1 MILGSLKPKN
11 QAILTETGIF
21 KLLGYKMKLIDHNN
35 LWIIPTMARIPD
47 NPFILVDGSSYLFRA
62 YHAAPNFTNGDGQPT
77 GAVYGVINMLR
88 SLLKQFET
96 DRVAVIF
103 DAKGKTFRNDMYP
116 EYKANRPPM
125 PDDLR
130 CQIEPLHKL
139 IKAMGLPLISISGV
153 EADDVIGTLA
163 SQASKAGI
171 PVLISTGD
179 KDMAQ
184 LVDENVTL
192 INTMTNVIMGPE
204 GVEEKFGVPPELI
217 IDYLALM
224 GDTSDNIP
232 GVPGIGD
239 KTARALLQGVG
250 GLDALY
256 ANLDDIAP
264 LGFRG
269 SKGMAKKLEE
279 NKEGAYLSYE
289 LATIKLDVELEQ
301 RPEELVK
308 QDPNVDELIQMFG
321 QMNFKRWLTEMLDGS
336 DGKIVSHETSANRT
350 TSSSSDSAD
359 DTEEETIIAAQ
370 VDRSKYETI
379 LTKDAF
385 LSWLEKLNS
394 ADVAAFDT
402 ETDSLDYMVANLI
415 GLSFSIEEGEAAY
428 VPVAHDYLD
437 APEQL
442 DRDWVLEQLKPYL
455 EDDNKAKVGQNLK
468 YDASVLARY
477 DIEMKGI
484 KFDTM
489 LESYVY
495 NSVAGKHNMDSLAL
509 RYLQHNTISFEEI
522 AGKGKKQ
529 LTFNQIALEQAAPY
543 AAEDADITLRLH
555 NVLHAKLMAD
565 EKLNTVFTDIELPL
579 ISVLSRMERKG
590 VYIDDMLLSAQ
601 SLEIGQRLDELE
613 KAAYEVAGQEFNM
626 NSPKQLQAILFEKME
641 LPVIKKTPSGAA
653 STNEEVLQELALDYE
668 LPKLILEYRGLA
680 KLKSTY
686 TDKLPKMINP
696 TTGRVHTSYHQAVT
710 ATGRLSSTD
719 PNLQNIPIRN
729 EEGRRIRQ
737 AFVAPHG
744 WKILA
749 VDYSQIELRIMAH
762 LSQDK
767 ALLEAFSAG
776 KDIHSATAAEVKGVS
791 IEEVTSEDRRR
802 AKAINF
808 GLIYGMSAFGLAK
821 QIGISRG
828 EAQDYMNVYFERYPG
843 VMQYMEETRL
853 LATEQGYVETLYGR
867 RLHLPEIN
875 ARNAMRRKAAE
886 RAAINAPMQGTAADI
901 IKKAMILVDNWIE
914 AEGNG
919 QVNLLMQVHD
929 ELVFEVKE
937 DALEEVTK
945 QVTALMESAVELDVP
960 LIADSDFGNNWDE
973 AH

>member
-1 MILGSLKPKN
+1 
-11 QAILTETGIF
+11 
-21 KLLGYKMKLIDHNN
+21 
-35 LWIIPTMARIPD
+35 MARIPD

-96 DRVAVIF
+96 DRIAVIF

-139 IKAMGLPLISISGV
+139 IKAMGLPLVSIPGV

-163 SQASKAGI
+163 TQASKAGI

-192 INTMTNVIMGPE
+192 INTMTNVIMDPE
-204 GVEEKFGVPPELI
+204 GVVEKFGIGPELI

-224 GDTSDNIP
+224 GDKVDNIP
-232 GVPGIGD
+232 GVPGVGD
-239 KTARALLQGVG
+239 KTAKALLQGIG

-256 ANLDDIAP
+256 EHLDDIAP

-269 SKGMAKKLEE
+269 SKTMAKKLID

-289 LATIKLDVELEQ
+289 LATIKLDVELDKT
-301 RPEELVK
+301 PEEFVK
-308 QDPNVDELIQMFG
+308 QEPNVDELIQMFG

-336 DGKIVSHETSANRT
+336 DGKIVSHETSSNSVS
-350 TSSSSDSAD
+350 TSSKQD
-359 DTEEETIIAAQ
+359 DAEEELIVAAQ

-379 LTKDAF
+379 LTKEAF
-385 LSWLEKLNS
+385 NAWLEKLNN

-415 GLSFSIEEGEAAY
+415 GLSFAVEEGEAAY

-555 NVLHAKLMAD
+555 HVLNAKLEAD
-565 EKLNTVFTDIELPL
+565 EKLKSVFTDIELPL
-579 ISVLSRMERKG
+579 VSVLSRMERKG

-601 SLEIGQRLDELE
+601 SVEIGQRLDELE
-613 KAAYEVAGQEFNM
+613 KAAFEVAGEEFNM
-626 NSPKQLQAILFEKME
+626 NSPKQLQTILFEKME

-653 STNEEVLQELALDYE
+653 STNEEVLQELALDYP

-696 TTGRVHTSYHQAVT
+696 STGRVHTSYHQAVT

-767 ALLEAFSAG
+767 ALLAAFSAG
-776 KDIHSATAAEVKGVS
+776 KDIHAATAAEVKGVS

-821 QIGISRG
+821 QIGIPRG

-875 ARNAMRRKAAE
+875 ARNGMRRKAAE

-901 IKKAMILVDNWIE
+901 IKKAMILVDEWVE
-914 AEGNG
+914 TEGKDR
-919 QVNLLMQVHD
+919 VNLLMQVHD

-937 DALEEVTK
+937 DALDEVTAK
-945 QVTALMESAVELDVP
+945 VRELMEQAVQLDVP
-960 LIADSDFGNNWDE
+960 LVAEAGFGNNWDE

>member
-1 MILGSLKPKN
+1 
-11 QAILTETGIF
+11 
-21 KLLGYKMKLIDHNN
+21 
-35 LWIIPTMARIPD
+35 MARIPD

-96 DRVAVIF
+96 DRIAVIF

-139 IKAMGLPLISISGV
+139 IKAMGLPLVSIPGV

-192 INTMTNVIMGPE
+192 INTMTNVIMDPE
-204 GVEEKFGVPPELI
+204 GVVEKFGIGPDLI

-224 GDTSDNIP
+224 GDKVDNIP
-232 GVPGIGD
+232 GVPGVGD
-239 KTARALLQGVG
+239 KTAKALLQGIG

-256 ANLDDIAP
+256 EHLDDIAP

-269 SKGMAKKLEE
+269 SKTMAKKLID

-289 LATIKLDVELEQ
+289 LATIKLDVELDKT
-301 RPEELVK
+301 PEEFVK
-308 QDPNVDELIQMFG
+308 QEPNVDELIQMFG

-336 DGKIVSHETSANRT
+336 DGKIVSHETSSNKVS
-350 TSSSSDSAD
+350 TSSKQD
-359 DTEEETIIAAQ
+359 DTEEELIVAAQ

-379 LTKDAF
+379 LTKEAF
-385 LSWLEKLNS
+385 SVWLDKLNN

-415 GLSFSIEEGEAAY
+415 GLSFAVEEGEAAY

-442 DRDWVLEQLKPYL
+442 DRDWILEQLKPYL
-455 EDDNKAKVGQNLK
+455 EDDNKSKVGQNLK

-555 NVLHAKLMAD
+555 HVLNAKLEAD
-565 EKLNTVFTDIELPL
+565 EKLKSVFTDIELPL
-579 ISVLSRMERKG
+579 VSVLSRMERKG

-613 KAAYEVAGQEFNM
+613 KAAFDVAGEEFNM
-626 NSPKQLQAILFEKME
+626 NSPKQLQTILFEKME

-653 STNEEVLQELALDYE
+653 STNEEVLQELALDYP

-696 TTGRVHTSYHQAVT
+696 STGRVHTSYHQAVT

-767 ALLEAFSAG
+767 ALLAAFSAG
-776 KDIHSATAAEVKGVS
+776 KDIHAATAAEVKGVS

-821 QIGISRG
+821 QIGIPRG

-875 ARNAMRRKAAE
+875 ARNGMRRKAAE

-901 IKKAMILVDNWIE
+901 IKKAMILVDEWVE
-914 AEGNG
+914 TEGKDR
-919 QVNLLMQVHD
+919 VNLLMQVHD

-937 DALEEVTK
+937 DALDEVTTK
-945 QVTALMESAVELDVP
+945 VRELMEQAAQLDVP
-960 LIADSDFGNNWDE
+960 LVAEAGFGNNWDE

>member
-1 MILGSLKPKN
+1 
-11 QAILTETGIF
+11 
-21 KLLGYKMKLIDHNN
+21 
-35 LWIIPTMARIPD
+35 MARIPD

-96 DRVAVIF
+96 DRIAVIF
-103 DAKGKTFRNDMYP
+103 DAKGKTFRNDLYP

-139 IKAMGLPLISISGV
+139 IKAMGLPLVSIPGV

-163 SQASKAGI
+163 TQASKAGI

-192 INTMTNVIMGPE
+192 INTMTNVIMDPE
-204 GVEEKFGVPPELI
+204 GVVEKFGIGPELI

-224 GDTSDNIP
+224 GDKVDNIP
-232 GVPGIGD
+232 GVPGVGD
-239 KTARALLQGVG
+239 KTAKALLQGIG

-256 ANLDDIAP
+256 EHLDDIAP

-269 SKGMAKKLEE
+269 SKTMAKKLID

-289 LATIKLDVELEQ
+289 LATIKLDVELDKT
-301 RPEELVK
+301 PEEFVK
-308 QDPNVDELIQMFG
+308 QEPNVDELIQMFG

-336 DGKIVSHETSANRT
+336 DGKIVSHETSSNSVST
-350 TSSSSDSAD
+350 LSKQD
-359 DTEEETIIAAQ
+359 DAEEELIVAAQ

-379 LTKDAF
+379 LTKEAF
-385 LSWLEKLNS
+385 SVWLDKLNN

-415 GLSFSIEEGEAAY
+415 GLSFAVEEGEAAY

-442 DRDWVLEQLKPYL
+442 ARDWVLEQLKPYL

-468 YDASVLARY
+468 YDASVLVRY

-555 NVLHAKLMAD
+555 HVLNAKLEAD
-565 EKLNTVFTDIELPL
+565 EKLKSVFTDIELPL
-579 ISVLSRMERKG
+579 VSVLSRMERKG

-601 SLEIGQRLDELE
+601 SVEIGQRLNELE
-613 KAAYEVAGQEFNM
+613 KAAFEVAGEEFNM
-626 NSPKQLQAILFEKME
+626 NSPKQLQTILFEKME

-653 STNEEVLQELALDYE
+653 STNEEVLQELALDYP

-696 TTGRVHTSYHQAVT
+696 STGRVHTSYHQAVT

-767 ALLEAFSAG
+767 ALLAAFSAG
-776 KDIHSATAAEVKGVS
+776 KDIHAATAAEVKGVS

-821 QIGISRG
+821 QIGIPRG

-875 ARNAMRRKAAE
+875 ARNGMRRKAAE

-901 IKKAMILVDNWIE
+901 IKKAMILVDEWVE
-914 AEGNG
+914 AEGKDR
-919 QVNLLMQVHD
+919 VNLLMQVHD

-937 DALEEVTK
+937 DALDEVTTK
-945 QVTALMESAVELDVP
+945 VRELMEQAVQLDVP
-960 LIADSDFGNNWDE
+960 LVAEAGFGNNWDE